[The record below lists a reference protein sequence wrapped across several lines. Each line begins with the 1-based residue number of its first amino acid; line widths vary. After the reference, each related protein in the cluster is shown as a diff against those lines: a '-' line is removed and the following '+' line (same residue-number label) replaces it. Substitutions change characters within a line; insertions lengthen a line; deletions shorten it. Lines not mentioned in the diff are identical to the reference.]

1 MPANQIRLSDITYSV
16 LECDI
21 RASTTGLLFI
31 VIPEYLS
38 QGKIRA

>member
-21 RASTTGLLFI
+21 RASTDFLFI

-38 QGKIRA
+38 QKKIRA